1 MLNQGKLTDSACY
14 HLGVVFPYCKTGRPK
29 IRSQNRHEGDVL
41 HLWLFIAIME
51 ERSEAT
57 SSSVGISSELQFYKL
72 YTCIVT
78 LNGCYVLPL
87 KEASSSCYTT
97 ERQGINWLMIF
108 YLCFVVKHNHKD
120 QTLQAIFMIELES

>member
-1 MLNQGKLTDSACY
+1 MLVITWELCSLIVRRDNPKYDHKTDM
-14 HLGVVFPYCKTGRPK
+14 
-29 IRSQNRHEGDVL
+29 EGDVL

-51 ERSEAT
+51 ERSKAT

-97 ERQGINWLMIF
+97 ERQGINRLMIF